1 MKFGLP
7 RVAVEVN
14 SNPPDKPA
22 VDLHRL
28 MLQGASV
35 VRFAN
40 TLDAYKNE
48 KNFVFV
54 AVFVDNTGLTDR
66 YVLFQRVGSRKV
78 RALSLY
84 IFKVLC

>member
-1 MKFGLP
+1 
-7 RVAVEVN
+7 
-14 SNPPDKPA
+14 
-22 VDLHRL
+22 

-54 AVFVDNTGLTDR
+54 AVFVDDTGLTDR

-78 RALSLY
+78 RAHSLY

>member
-22 VDLHRL
+22 VDFSRL
-28 MLQGASV
+28 ILQGASV

-54 AVFVDNTGLTDR
+54 AVFVDDTGLTDR

-78 RALSLY
+78 RAHSLY